1 MEKSLSLLKQIQE
14 QFEVKA
20 QDVRTYSPLVLAYIG
35 DAVYEQII
43 RTILVSEGNQTV
55 NGLHKKACNFVKA
68 EAQAK
73 MIQNLM
79 EELSEE
85 EQAVYRRGKNAK
97 PHTTSKNGT
106 VADYHKATGFEAL
119 VGYLYLEDKM
129 DRVLYLVKAGMET
142 LKQ

>member
-73 MIQNLM
+73 MMKI
-79 EELSEE
+79 EECLECGQCASRCP
-85 EQAVYRRGKNAK
+85 YHLDTPTLLKKN
-97 PHTTSKNGT
+97 
-106 VADYHKATGFEAL
+106 
-119 VGYLYLEDKM
+119 LEDYKKILSGE
-129 DRVLYLVKAGMET
+129 VKLYHYG
-142 LKQ
+142 